1 MSGFSLFNVVFLAGL
16 LCGVWVMVAGVE
28 RDRGPA
34 GMSVRTQW
42 AMLAGAM
49 TLAGFLGSLLSRRSV
64 SFAGTAVVA
73 LIAAAVGAL
82 GARLLVHQAVA
93 MPVTDHEFDP
103 RFELQ
108 GVPAVVV
115 EAIPAIGEG
124 VVQLPS
130 HSGLPVLVAAR
141 SLDGRAIARDVE
153 VAVERIEA
161 GVAFVEA
168 WSAIEARL

>member
-28 RDRGPA
+28 RDRGAA
-34 GMSVRTQW
+34 GTVVRTRW
-42 AMLAGAM
+42 AMLAGTM
-49 TLAGFLGSLLSRRSV
+49 TLAGFLGSLLTRLSV
-64 SFAGTAVVA
+64 SFAFTAMVV

-103 RFELQ
+103 RFEMQ
-108 GVPAVVV
+108 GVPALVV
-115 EAIPAIGEG
+115 EDIPAVGIG